1 MNFKD
6 TIKFK
11 LSLMMAVLLIIP
23 LIIVGYFSY
32 QKSEVLEHAV
42 IQKDDMVEISS
53 DFEEI
58 FNTYENK
65 LEDMSNLPELQYQ
78 TYSFESKST
87 KNITNMPDVNDPVKT
102 AFYEDFLEE
111 IAKGYDYTLNLYFST
126 NKGEFYLSNIPPT
139 EVNLNKY
146 NPTETEWYKAAVE
159 NRGEVIWTKP
169 YLDTGT
175 GNATITLAKTM
186 EDNNGEI
193 TGVIGLD
200 FDMHKLAVLLRYDAL
215 KTTIITT
222 IISILVG
229 SIAVFIFVKRFDRNI
244 SLIKNNM
251 HKIANYE
258 LNGEKVTIKSK
269 DEINTLANAMHMMQD
284 NLKDT
289 IQKVEQVSD
298 QVSIQSEALKESA
311 NEVKSGSEQVSITMH
326 ELALGSETQVTSMAK
341 LSSAMQTFAKEV
353 EQANENGDLIHRSS
367 KEVLEITNEGSEL
380 MGASKVQMEKIDQI
394 VQVAV
399 QKVQGLDTQTKE
411 ISKLVSV
418 IQNIAGQT
426 NLLALNAGIEA
437 ARAGEQ
443 GKGFAVVAD
452 EVRRLAEQVSA
463 SVTDIT
469 DIVNN
474 IQNES
479 SAVTESLQGGYK
491 EVELGTSQID
501 ATSEK
506 FNIISTA
513 IIEMVANAKISSDNL
528 VGITA
533 GSQKMNDSIE
543 AIAAISEESSAG
555 IEETSA
561 SSEQTSASMEDVAES
576 SNDLARLAEELNE
589 LVHRF
594 KV

>member
-491 EVELGTSQID
+491 EVELGTSQIE